1 MGGIDHPA
9 ITVGELQT
17 HGIDRVRASCGFC
30 RKCWSVPI
38 DFLPAGTDLSTI
50 AELLICLVC
59 AGRGIKASSQS
70 PEANMRLRTPP
81 SIV

>member
-1 MGGIDHPA
+1 MGGIDRLA

-17 HGIDRVRASCGFC
+17 HGVDRVRASCGFC
-30 RKCWSVPI
+30 GKCWSVPI

-50 AELLICLVC
+50 AELLILVC
-59 AGRGIKASSQS
+59 GGHGIKASPQS

-81 SIV
+81 SII